1 MKINEI
7 EQKVGITK
15 KNIRFYE
22 EQGLISPARN
32 SSNGYREYSE
42 EDIGVL
48 TRIKLLR
55 RLSVPI
61 EEIRQIIAG
70 RLTLSDCMERHLV
83 MTAREAE
90 NIRLVS
96 GICERIRG
104 SGESFS
110 SLDASSFL
118 GELEELEKGG
128 ARFVNVKKS
137 DVKAK
142 KYGAAASAVVIIALI
157 VLWVAAILFTSAGA
171 ELPALVTALIIVLP
185 AAVIIGLIIALLQ
198 RFKELNGG
206 EEDEAS
212 NY

>member
-7 EQKVGITK
+7 EQMVGITK

-22 EQGLISPARN
+22 EQGLIKPARN
-32 SSNGYREYSE
+32 SANGYREYAE
-42 EDIGVL
+42 EDVYTL
-48 TRIKLLR
+48 ARIKLLR
-55 RLSVPI
+55 RLNVPI
-61 EEIRQIIAG
+61 EEIRQIITG

-83 MTAREAE
+83 MTAREEE

-96 GICERIRG
+96 DICGKIRG

-110 SLDASSFL
+110 SLDASALL

-137 DVKAK
+137 DVKVK
-142 KYGAAASAVVIIALI
+142 KRGAVASAAVIIALI
-157 VLWVAAILFTSAGA
+157 VLWVAAILFTGSGAG
-171 ELPALVTALIIVLP
+171 LPPFITALIVVLP
-185 AAVIIGLIIALLQ
+185 AAVIIGLVIALLQ
-198 RFKELNGG
+198 RIKELNGG

-212 NY
+212 DY

>member
-22 EQGLISPARN
+22 EQGLINPARN
-32 SSNGYREYSE
+32 SANGYREYAE
-42 EDIGVL
+42 QDVHTL
-48 TRIKLLR
+48 ARIKLLR
-55 RLSVPI
+55 RLDVPI

-96 GICERIRG
+96 DICGKIRDG
-104 SGESFS
+104 GESFH
-110 SLDASSFL
+110 SLDAPALL
-118 GELEELEKGG
+118 GEMDELEKGG

-137 DVKAK
+137 DVKIK
-142 KYGAAASAVVIIALI
+142 KRGAAASAAVIIALI
-157 VLWVAAILFTSAGA
+157 VLWVAAILFTGASA
-171 ELPALVTALIIVLP
+171 ELPPFITALIVVLP
-185 AAVIIGLIIALLQ
+185 AAVIIGLVIALLQ
-198 RFKELNGG
+198 RIKELNGG

-212 NY
+212 DY